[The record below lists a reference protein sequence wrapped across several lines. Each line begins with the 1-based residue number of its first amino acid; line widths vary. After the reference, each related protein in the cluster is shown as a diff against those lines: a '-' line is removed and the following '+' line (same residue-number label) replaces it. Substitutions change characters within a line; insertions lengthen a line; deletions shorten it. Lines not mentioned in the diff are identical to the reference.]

1 MITFT
6 SSPDQTFSATID
18 GELYTFQAVYNG
30 NYDFWSL
37 YISQNDDVLAAGIKM
52 VTKSPLTEQ
61 YPNIPFDLQ
70 SDYSEDANGDNIEEF
85 MLEVTSKNA

>member
-30 NYDFWSL
+30 NYDFWSM
-37 YISQNDDVLAAGIKM
+37 YISQNDEVLAAGIKL
-52 VTKSPLTEQ
+52 VTKTPLTDQ
-61 YPNIPFDLQ
+61 YPNIPFNLE
-70 SDYSEDANGDNIEEF
+70 SGYAEDANGSNIEEF
-85 MLEVTSKNA
+85 TLEVSIKNG